1 MKALRYFSKLSLRS
15 FLPAWLLAGLGLAVV
30 FGQANATAGQIKL
43 HTEQEMVEELLQPFE
58 VDIANPIA
66 VFEAV
71 FQALPSKVTV
81 YPTESYYY
89 FSFPYKAINYAGNIR
104 FDSWDQFDGKVHF
117 AYFQEYAYWRK
128 QQDPIYKKLGP
139 EDGLQV
145 AKVNKFLY
153 KIAYKGKTVDFE
165 IPDLSNVKPA
175 PAMLRP
181 DETYLGP
188 IWDESGVQFF
198 LIFNKTAKT
207 FLYLLNDNPKMDQYE
222 PADVSPA
229 LLVGNRTS
237 FTFLKDKLI
246 DRQILVGVFFGNT
259 QLNNYFDG
267 PFDQLPDN
275 YIEGD
280 ALLDALLTIEP
291 GMKGHVDRY
300 GSDPSGEVR
309 YAITSYRYYTDVED
323 LKPVVECAEKTNDP
337 AQYYS
342 CFNAPDQG
350 DGGGAGDRKMDFG
363 RSGSAGPDS
372 SPDEPKK

>member
-1 MKALRYFSKLSLRS
+1 
-15 FLPAWLLAGLGLAVV
+15 
-30 FGQANATAGQIKL
+30 
-43 HTEQEMVEELLQPFE
+43 MVEELLEPFDLD
-58 VDIANPIA
+58 VKNPNA

-71 FQALPSKVTV
+71 FEALPSKVTV

-89 FSFPYKAINYAGNIR
+89 FSFPYKGIIYAGNIR

-117 AYFQEYAYWRK
+117 AYFPEYAYWRK
-128 QQDPIYKKLGP
+128 PLDPVYKKLGP
-139 EDGLQV
+139 DDGLQV
-145 AKVNKFLY
+145 TKVNKFLY
-153 KIAYKGKTVDFE
+153 KIAFKGKTVDFE
-165 IPDLSNVKPA
+165 IPDLSSVKPA
-175 PAMLRP
+175 ASMMRA

-222 PADVSPA
+222 PTDVSPE
-229 LLVGNRTS
+229 LTVGNRTS
-237 FTFLKDKLI
+237 FTFYKDKLV
-246 DRQILVGVFFGNT
+246 DRQILVGVFGGNT

-280 ALLDALLTIEP
+280 SLLDALLQIEP
-291 GMKGHVDRY
+291 SMKGHVDRY

-309 YAITSYRYYTDVED
+309 YAITTYRYYSDVED
-323 LKPVVECAEKTNDP
+323 LKPIVDCAAKTNDP

-342 CFNAPDQG
+342 CFNVPDEHDSLDEKG
-350 DGGGAGDRKMDFG
+350 EGLPKAFGA
-363 RSGSAGPDS
+363 
-372 SPDEPKK
+372 EPKK